1 MLGAEPLDGPATQG
15 CGLALSVASSA
26 ANLLTVPAHR
36 LDPASTADQRSE
48 RFSDDSHPRF
58 WWHHLDGARYVPAIY
73 GVLGDDEW
81 QIMDEWYEATLAADC
96 IGEINVPA
104 MSMIQGFISGGAV
117 RRVVQLGH
125 YYGYSTLLIGF
136 WLRAM
141 GQGGKLVSIDI
152 DPNATAFT
160 AEWVQRAGLEKHV
173 ALRLGDSADEES
185 LTDAGGALG
194 GAMPQLIVL
203 DSSHQYEHTIR
214 ELDLWVPRM
223 DPQTIMLLHD
233 TSTYARNWDAA
244 GLGGVQQA
252 LDDWLPGRD
261 DVVFLNL
268 NRRVGEPDVSPA
280 LTYQDGCGL
289 GILQKL

>member
-1 MLGAEPLDGPATQG
+1 MLRRDID
-15 CGLALSVASSA
+15 LAGSIDRRSV
-26 ANLLTVPAHR
+26 
-36 LDPASTADQRSE
+36 
-48 RFSDDSHPRF
+48 RFSDDPHQRF
-58 WWHHLDGARYVPAIY
+58 WWHHLKGARYVPSIY
-73 GVLGDDEW
+73 RVLSHDEW
-81 QIMDEWYEATLAADC
+81 HIMEDWYAATLAADC

-104 MSMIQGFISGGAV
+104 MSLIQGFIDGGVV

-141 GQGGKLVSIDI
+141 GRGGKLVSIDI
-152 DPNATAFT
+152 DPRATAFT
-160 AEWVQRAGLEKHV
+160 AEWVQRAGLEEHV
-173 ALRLGDSADEES
+173 ALRLGDSAAEES
-185 LTDAGGALG
+185 LTDAAGALG
-194 GAMPQLIVL
+194 GAMPQLIIL

-233 TSTYARNWDAA
+233 TSTYARSWDTKD
-244 GLGGVQQA
+244 LGGVQQA

-261 DVVFLNL
+261 DVAFLNL
-268 NRRVGEPDVSPA
+268 NRRVGEPDVSPD
-280 LTYQDGCGL
+280 LTYRDGCGL